1 MLTEKS
7 EEFVTLMFQNIQQ
20 QGTPFNIRKT
30 KEPIHITICLFLS
43 HSKESATFGVARHM
57 QTLQCI
63 LRHLGTLLYFVRPFC
78 TTKDV
83 SIFS

>member
-20 QGTPFNIRKT
+20 QGKPFNIRKT

-57 QTLQCI
+57 QKKNEKQVGCYVTLD
-63 LRHLGTLLYFVRPFC
+63 GVET
-78 TTKDV
+78 
-83 SIFS
+83 FSDT

>member
-30 KEPIHITICLFLS
+30 KELIHITICLFLS
-43 HSKESATFGVARHM
+43 HSKETATFGVARHM
-57 QTLQCI
+57 QTKMKNKL
-63 LRHLGTLLYFVRPFC
+63 
-78 TTKDV
+78 DV
-83 SIFS
+83 M